1 MYREKLDLKVIKVE
15 WLNALDR
22 ARVFLTERDPV
33 NVGCLYYST
42 SQQKFISPEMPDVE
56 LKVRMMY
63 LFILAS
69 WAEFCLM
76 CPFY

>member
-56 LKVRMMY
+56 LKDDV
-63 LFILAS
+63 LIHFGKLGGVLPNVSILL
-69 WAEFCLM
+69 E
-76 CPFY
+76 